1 MSDILLSILIPTTV
15 DRREQFTK
23 LRQFILEQINEFD
36 LAELVEIISF
46 EDDKEMTIGEKRNKL
61 YQKAT
66 GVYSWQIDSDD
77 WLHYQAIPM
86 VVDELRSKECDCVGF
101 KELCIFDGK
110 RVESSNFSLK
120 YGGWADNVDGFN
132 HVRSPFFKTPIKTR
146 ICLQVSVPHIRFSE
160 DHEFSRMI
168 YPLLHKENYID
179 NFIYHYIHNS
189 TPHNIRYG
197 IQ

>member
-36 LAELVEIISF
+36 LAELVEIISI